1 MKRQEVK
8 TFAWGAV
15 AGAIVVSIG
24 LFATGWAVT
33 KSSAEQ
39 AARMASE
46 TAVTD
51 SLAKI
56 CVAQYE
62 VAPNKSEKLAAL
74 KEANTW
80 QRGSYVVEQGW
91 ATMPGS
97 ESGTSQ
103 VGSACATL
111 LVALQG

>member
-1 MKRQEVK
+1 MKSQEVK
-8 TFAWGAV
+8 TFAWGAA
-15 AGAIVVSIG
+15 AGAIVVAIG
-24 LFATGWAVT
+24 LFASGWAVT
-33 KSSAEQ
+33 SSSAEKS
-39 AARMASE
+39 ARMASA

-62 VAPNKSEKLAAL
+62 EAPDKNKKLAAL
-74 KEANTW
+74 KEVNSW
-80 QRGSYVVEQGW
+80 QQGDYVVEQGW

-103 VGSACATL
+103 VGTACATL